1 MYMRS
6 GKAELQNVKEDNAMW
21 TEGTMDGYEYW
32 VKHYEVGSSYGIDE
46 GRISKLSIRK
56 NGVELYG
63 YDRGCAGRQGCA
75 AHPTIQ
81 YHRPAP
87 QQHALRTGDAND
99 CYL

>member
-6 GKAELQNVKEDNAMW
+6 GKAELQNAKEDNTMW

-32 VKHYEVGSSYGIDE
+32 VKHYEEGSSYGIDE

-63 YDRGCAGRQGCA
+63 YDRGLDHDELDAGGKA
-75 AHPTIQ
+75 VYAK
-81 YHRPAP
+81 
-87 QQHALRTGDAND
+87 LLKMFN
-99 CYL
+99 

>member
-56 NGVELYG
+56 NSVEVYG
-63 YDRGCAGRQGCA
+63 YDRGLDHDELDAGGKA
-75 AHPTIQ
+75 VYAK
-81 YHRPAP
+81 
-87 QQHALRTGDAND
+87 LLKMFN
-99 CYL
+99 